1 MDSVQH
7 QPITIGRSNRLTAAA
22 RAASTAAFVT
32 ATTDTSRGRSRM
44 NAPQHQPITTAPTCA
59 VRSMTCTS
67 PPGAAGHVRGM
78 RSPMTDRGCA
88 WPQGRKA
95 ARPQGRK
102 AARPQGRKAARPQG
116 RKAARPQG
124 RKAARPQGRKAA
136 RPQGRKAAR
145 PQGRKAARPQ
155 GRKAARP
162 QGHCTAI
169 MRGASARAAR
179 MDHPAVAQTAHRR
192 VCLRRSQRS
201 RLSVAG
207 ASTRN
212 RSAAAAETMPRR
224 HRSDCRQEVD
234 ADADAD
240 AAQIRRSAN
249 RLRRAAATSSNGH

>member
-1 MDSVQH
+1 MPHGFGAAPTDYDRPQ
-7 QPITIGRSNRLTAAA
+7 QPTHGSRQSRLHRRLRHCDNRHEPRPVPHECAAA
-22 RAASTAAFVT
+22 P
-32 ATTDTSRGRSRM
+32 TDYDRTDLCGQIHDMHLPTWRGRSRPRD
-44 NAPQHQPITTAPTCA
+44 ALTH
-59 VRSMTCTS
+59 
-67 PPGAAGHVRGM
+67 
-78 RSPMTDRGCA
+78 DR
-88 WPQGRKA
+88 QRL
-95 ARPQGRK
+95 RV
-102 AARPQGRKAARPQG
+102 
-116 RKAARPQG
+116 AARPQG